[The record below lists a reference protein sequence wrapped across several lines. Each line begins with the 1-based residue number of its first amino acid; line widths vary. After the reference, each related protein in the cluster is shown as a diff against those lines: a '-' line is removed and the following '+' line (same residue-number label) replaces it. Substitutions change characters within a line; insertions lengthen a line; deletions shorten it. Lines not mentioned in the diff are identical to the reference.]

1 MDNVRLSGLLRCK
14 NLEEADVV
22 TSYLPEHVELTRNE
36 PGCISFE
43 VSPTQD
49 PLVWSVEERFTDPE
63 AFRAHQE
70 RAASSPWGRM
80 TSAIARDYTISGLD

>member
-1 MDNVRLSGLLRCK
+1 MDNVRLNGLLLCT
-14 NLEEADVV
+14 NTAEADVV
-22 TSYLPEHVELTRNE
+22 IDHLPEHVELTRNE

-49 PLVWSVEERFTDPE
+49 PLVWSVEEEFTDPE

-70 RAASSPWGRM
+70 RVASSLWGRM
-80 TSAIARDYTISGLD
+80 TSSIAREYKISGLD